1 MSSTVILRYV
11 NPWKFRRQQEAL
23 RIRLLRQRDGDEC
36 RRCRRPMRFDLPE
49 GQDVGAKVEQI
60 LSGTDSLDNLCL
72 THRRCN
78 PESADVTTQVQ
89 ERVRRKSEAEL
100 FSKSRERR
108 TA

>member
-89 ERVRRKSEAEL
+89 ERVRRKREAEL